1 MVKAAVTVSISIVDF
16 PAVGWVLTCI
26 PFGVW
31 CVAGGYASMFS
42 HYYLCIRSF
51 VNDGIVQVVEDTH
64 LKVTQDTNQALVKVE
79 VNMVANTVVNTRR
92 LISYL

>member
-1 MVKAAVTVSISIVDF
+1 
-16 PAVGWVLTCI
+16 
-26 PFGVW
+26 
-31 CVAGGYASMFS
+31 MFS